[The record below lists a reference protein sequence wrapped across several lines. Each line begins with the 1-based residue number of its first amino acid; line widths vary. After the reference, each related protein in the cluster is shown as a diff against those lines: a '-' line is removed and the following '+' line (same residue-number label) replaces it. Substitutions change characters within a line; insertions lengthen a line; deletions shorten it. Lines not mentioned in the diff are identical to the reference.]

1 MGELCNMNDKIIELK
16 EYKNIIENKKELDN
30 KVKTVDDLSLE
41 ELEDVSNLY
50 QNEVSKLSQEVN
62 ILEKENLELSNCIKK
77 IYIENNHKI
86 DQNIPNEET
95 NINSLMSLTN
105 EELDK
110 KDKLIKKLKT
120 EAKMADLSDIEK
132 LKKEELKE
140 FKNLYN
146 KNLKIINDALKQFGK
161 E

>member
-62 ILEKENLELSNCIKK
+62 ILEKEN
-77 IYIENNHKI
+77 
-86 DQNIPNEET
+86 
-95 NINSLMSLTN
+95 
-105 EELDK
+105 
-110 KDKLIKKLKT
+110 KKLKV
-120 EAKMADLSDIEK
+120 
-132 LKKEELKE
+132 LKG
-140 FKNLYN
+140 Y
-146 KNLKIINDALKQFGK
+146 DV
-161 E
+161 

>member
-62 ILEKENLELSNCIKK
+62 ILEKEN
-77 IYIENNHKI
+77 
-86 DQNIPNEET
+86 
-95 NINSLMSLTN
+95 
-105 EELDK
+105 
-110 KDKLIKKLKT
+110 KKLK
-120 EAKMADLSDIEK
+120 I
-132 LKKEELKE
+132 LKG
-140 FKNLYN
+140 Y
-146 KNLKIINDALKQFGK
+146 DV
-161 E
+161 